1 MNAYRQRFVILAVA
15 AHLALPLAA
24 QTSPDT
30 RTALDSL
37 AALARTELRDTSEAR
52 SVALAI
58 ARFANRG
65 VRSADGARTA
75 AEILRRWPEL
85 TAGTEYALPP
95 APMSPPRTG
104 DAPAAPVPTGMHPA
118 VYALMRM
125 ADSALITPH
134 TDLLLDATR
143 SPNPDIRMHAIAA
156 LGRTRRDAARLR
168 AAELLGGDPD
178 WRVRANAVRALTG
191 GKPSAPTS
199 KRMLAALLGALQSRS
214 TQIVK
219 AVLEALPQVG
229 VQHMRLSLALTSMAD
244 TLASPDLRGVAI
256 RALATALPDI
266 THNRLVAWSRAPA
279 TVPAMLTTAAA
290 LSKERGT
297 VHAELKGWIAAS
309 LVSNDAAVAAA
320 AVEAWAELWR
330 IERAEVRADTAALDR
345 EYESQLAAAF
355 ALHADAAPPRAGAL
369 QAAAAVMTDSALTDD
384 ARRARWHALL
394 GATFARIGA
403 RLDVETVN
411 VFADALGALE
421 RAVTGVAPG
430 AGTPVKE
437 ASAEELRRRYTA
449 APRRA
454 AGTIAADPRPLV
466 RIETSRGRIL
476 AELFADEAPATVE
489 AFLGLVRAGFYNG
502 LTFHRVVPNFVVQG
516 GDPNGDGTG
525 GPGFRLPTEPSP
537 RMYVR
542 GMIGMASSGRDT
554 EGSQFFIM
562 HSAHPH
568 LDGRYTLFGRVVE
581 GMDVADALEVGD
593 RILTIE

>member
-1 MNAYRQRFVILAVA
+1 MHAYRLRFTILAA
-15 AHLALPLAA
+15 AVLVTVPLAA
-24 QTSPDT
+24 QTSPT
-30 RTALDSL
+30 PRTALDSL
-37 AALARTELRDTSEAR
+37 AVVARTDLRDTSDAR

-65 VRSADGARTA
+65 VRSVDGARTA
-75 AEILRRWPEL
+75 AEILRRWPDL
-85 TAGTEYALPP
+85 TAGTEYAPPP
-95 APMSPPRTG
+95 APMSAPRTG

-125 ADSALITPH
+125 SDSALITPH
-134 TDLLLDATR
+134 ADLLLDATR

-178 WRVRANAVRALTG
+178 WRVRTNAARALMG

-214 TQIVK
+214 THIVK
-219 AVLEALPQVG
+219 AVLEALPQIGVG
-229 VQHMRLSLALTSMAD
+229 HMRLSLALTSMAD
-244 TLASPDLRGVAI
+244 TLASPDLRGAAI
-256 RALATALPDI
+256 HALAAALPDI
-266 THNRLVAWSRAPA
+266 THSRLVAWSRAPA

-290 LSKERGT
+290 LSKDRGT
-297 VHAELKGWIAAS
+297 VHPELKGWIAAS
-309 LVSNDAAVAAA
+309 LLSEDAAVAAA
-320 AVEAWAELWR
+320 AVEAWGGLWR
-330 IERAEVRADTAALDR
+330 IERSEVRADTAAIDR
-345 EYESQLAAAF
+345 EYETQLAAAF
-355 ALHADAAPPRAGAL
+355 ATHADAARPHAGAL
-369 QAAAAVMTDSALTDD
+369 QSAVAVMTDSSLADP
-384 ARRARWHALL
+384 ARSARWHALL
-394 GATFARIGA
+394 AATITRIGS

-411 VFADALGALE
+411 VFADALEALAPSAE
-421 RAVTGVAPG
+421 HDAVPAE
-430 AGTPVKE
+430 A
-437 ASAEELRRRYTA
+437 ASAADVRRMYIP

-454 AGTIAADPRPLV
+454 AGTIPSDPRPRV
-466 RIETSRGRIL
+466 HIETSRGSIL

-489 AFLGLVRAGFYNG
+489 AFLGLVRAGFYTG

-525 GPGFRLPTEPSP
+525 GPGFRLPTEPSA

-542 GMIGMASSGRDT
+542 GMIGMASSGPDT

-568 LDGRYTLFGRVVE
+568 LDGRYTVFGRVVE
-581 GMDVADALEVGD
+581 GMDVVDALEVGD
-593 RILTIE
+593 RILEMK

>member
-1 MNAYRQRFVILAVA
+1 MNANRQRFVILAVA

-24 QTSPDT
+24 QTSPDM

-37 AALARTELRDTSEAR
+37 AALASTELRDTSEAR

-85 TAGTEYALPP
+85 TAGTEYAPPP
-95 APMSPPRTG
+95 APMSASRIG

-143 SPNPDIRMHAIAA
+143 SPNADIRMHAIAA

-178 WRVRANAVRALTG
+178 WRVRTNAVRALTG

-219 AVLEALPQVG
+219 AVLEALPQIGVG
-229 VQHMRLSLALTSMAD
+229 HMRLSLALTSMAD
-244 TLASPDLRGVAI
+244 TLASPDLRGAAI
-256 RALATALPDI
+256 RALAAALPDI
-266 THNRLVAWSRAPA
+266 THDRLVAWSRAPA
-279 TVPAMLTTAAA
+279 TVPAMLTTAAT
-290 LSKERGT
+290 LSKDRGT
-297 VHAELKGWIAAS
+297 VHAAIKGWIAAS

-330 IERAEVRADTAALDR
+330 IERAEVRADAAALDR
-345 EYESQLAAAF
+345 EYESQLVAAF
-355 ALHADAAPPRAGAL
+355 VLHADAARPRAGAL

-384 ARRARWHALL
+384 ARSARWHALL
-394 GATFARIGA
+394 AATIARIGA

-411 VFADALGALE
+411 VFADALGALAPPAAPD
-421 RAVTGVAPG
+421 AVPAE
-430 AGTPVKE
+430 A
-437 ASAEELRRRYTA
+437 ASAADVRRRYIP
-449 APRRA
+449 APRLA
-454 AGTIAADPRPLV
+454 AGSIPSNLRPRV

-489 AFLGLVRAGFYNG
+489 AFVGLVRAGFYNG

-525 GPGFRLPTEPSP
+525 GPGFRLPTEPSQ

-581 GMDVADALEVGD
+581 GMDVVDALEVGD
-593 RILTIE
+593 RILEMK

>member
-1 MNAYRQRFVILAVA
+1 MNAYRQRLVILAAA

-24 QTSPDT
+24 QTSPDM

-37 AALARTELRDTSEAR
+37 AALASTELRDTSEAR

-85 TAGTEYALPP
+85 TAGTEYAPPP
-95 APMSPPRTG
+95 APMSASRIG

-143 SPNPDIRMHAIAA
+143 SPNADIRMHAIAA

-178 WRVRANAVRALTG
+178 WRVRTNAVRALTG

-214 TQIVK
+214 TLIVK
-219 AVLEALPQVG
+219 AVLEALPQIG

-256 RALATALPDI
+256 RALAAALPDI
-266 THNRLVAWSRAPA
+266 THDRIVAWSRTPA

-290 LSKERGT
+290 LSKDRGT
-297 VHAELKGWIAAS
+297 VHPAIKGWIAAS
-309 LVSNDAAVAAA
+309 LVSNDAAVVAA

-330 IERAEVRADTAALDR
+330 IERAEVRADTTAVDR
-345 EYESQLAAAF
+345 EYETQLAAAF
-355 ALHADAAPPRAGAL
+355 ALHADAVRPRAGAL
-369 QAAAAVMTDSALTDD
+369 QASAAVMTDSALTDD

-394 GATFARIGA
+394 GATFTRIGA

-411 VFADALGALE
+411 VFADALGTLE
-421 RAVTGVAPG
+421 RAG
-430 AGTPVKE
+430 AGVGAKE

-449 APRRA
+449 APRLA
-454 AGTIAADPRPLV
+454 AGTIVADPRPRV

-489 AFLGLVRAGFYNG
+489 AFVGLVRAGFYNG

-581 GMDVADALEVGD
+581 GMDVVDALEVGD
-593 RILTIE
+593 RILEMK